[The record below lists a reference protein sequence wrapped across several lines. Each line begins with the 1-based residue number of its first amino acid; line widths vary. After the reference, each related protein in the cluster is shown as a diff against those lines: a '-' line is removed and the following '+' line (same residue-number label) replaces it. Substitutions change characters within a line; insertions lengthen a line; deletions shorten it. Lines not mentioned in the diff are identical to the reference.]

1 MEWIKPF
8 GHTVYTLGDHIVVT
22 EERKCMRWPVG
33 NFQSVRFHFRI
44 FNDFFIASWWI
55 NGVISWTLWI
65 WIKKKKFKRPLKQA
79 NQDFHVCM
87 YHIDHVSTVVRCL
100 FESSHFP
107 RWLRYKQKQFV
118 FQMTKFQQRC
128 GIQVCFVFTRDVSIP
143 VRSSL
148 RSITPIISVTK
159 RAHRY
164 MEWTCT
170 TTENCVTWLLS
181 FFERWIADSCTNLSS
196 WIFQNSAFLD
206 SRSSTLDSRLS
217 ILASRNSNVS
227 TFATRES
234 SFENRVETVNLLLSG
249 TVDMQMLFLSVP
261 QR

>member
-1 MEWIKPF
+1 MFVWILSF
-8 GHTVYTLGDHIVVT
+8 SSL
-22 EERKCMRWPVG
+22 
-33 NFQSVRFHFRI
+33 
-44 FNDFFIASWWI
+44 IAI
-55 NGVISWTLWI
+55 QTKTI
-65 WIKKKKFKRPLKQA
+65 
-79 NQDFHVCM
+79 
-87 YHIDHVSTVVRCL
+87 
-100 FESSHFP
+100 
-107 RWLRYKQKQFV
+107 V

-206 SRSSTLDSRLS
+206 SRSSTLDSQLS
-217 ILASRNSNVS
+217 ILASRNLNVS
-227 TFATRES
+227 TFATWES
-234 SFENRVETVNLLLSG
+234 SFEKGVETVNVPLSG
-249 TVDMQMLFLSVP
+249 TVVCFILPRNSALKANVWEVCWNPSL
-261 QR
+261 RRS